1 MKNKKIFL
9 IIFMLVLSVLIFS
22 GCELEESFNNVNNEV
37 SSVTTNGIEDK
48 SVSNSSSSATSDATR
63 EQKNALKK
71 AESYSNMM
79 HMSKKAIYAQLTSE
93 YGEKFSATDAQY
105 AIDNI
110 KADWNANA
118 LAKAKSYQ
126 DSMNMSKSAIYDQLT
141 SEYGEQFT
149 KAEAQYA
156 IDHLGE

>member
-9 IIFMLVLSVLIFS
+9 IIFMLVLLVLIFS
-22 GCELEESFNNVNNEV
+22 GCELEESLNSVNNSV
-37 SSVTTNGIEDK
+37 SNVVTNYTEDK
-48 SVSNSSSSATSDATR
+48 SVSNSSASETSSATK

-93 YGEKFSATDAQY
+93 YGEKFSAADAQY

-118 LAKAKSYQ
+118 LAKAKAI
-126 DSMNMSKSAIYDQLT
+126 KSQ
-141 SEYGEQFT
+141 
-149 KAEAQYA
+149 
-156 IDHLGE
+156 